1 MPGNPRMH
9 ELFQQVEIA
18 GGWQSVLD
26 AVADGATLR
35 MLAKKF
41 KCSRGWLW
49 RIITQDP
56 ERRKLYD
63 EALRVRGD
71 AMAEEAMEIVD
82 GPIPATPAEA
92 QQMKLRVELRQWL
105 AAVDTARYRR
115 ANGASVQVNIGAL
128 HLDALRW
135 QPPTQQQIEASP
147 VEIVQEL
154 PAGPG
159 DTQ

>member
-1 MPGNPRMH
+1 MPGTPKWH
-9 ELFQQVEIA
+9 ELLKQVEIA
-18 GGWQSVLD
+18 GGWQSVMD
-26 AVADGATLR
+26 AIADGASLR

-41 KCSRGWLW
+41 NVSRGWFW
-49 RIITQDP
+49 RVITNEP
-56 ERRKLYD
+56 ERRKLYE
-63 EALRVRGD
+63 EALRLRGD
-71 AMAEEAMEIVD
+71 AMAEEALEIVD

-115 ANGASVQVNIGAL
+115 VNGASVQVNIGAL

-135 QPPTQQQIEASP
+135 QPPAQIEASD

-159 DTQ
+159 DTQS